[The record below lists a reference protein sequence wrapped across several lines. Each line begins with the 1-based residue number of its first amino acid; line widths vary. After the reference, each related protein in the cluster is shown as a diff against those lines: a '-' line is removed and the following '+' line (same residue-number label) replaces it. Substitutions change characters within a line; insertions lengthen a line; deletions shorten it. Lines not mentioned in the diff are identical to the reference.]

1 MTSRKLL
8 AENVTEMAKVNVSC
22 IMQTEIVESLLA
34 IANSQAGPEVDKRP
48 SGDISR
54 KNSFVVQR
62 FRFRSTKWM
71 RMLWRIIILTASLV
85 QLRRR

>member
-34 IANSQAGPEVDKRP
+34 VANSQAGPEVDKRP

-54 KNSFVVQR
+54 EE
-62 FRFRSTKWM
+62 
-71 RMLWRIIILTASLV
+71 
-85 QLRRR
+85 QLCSATFQI

>member
-34 IANSQAGPEVDKRP
+34 IANSKTRPEVDKRP

-54 KNSFVVQR
+54 EE
-62 FRFRSTKWM
+62 
-71 RMLWRIIILTASLV
+71 
-85 QLRRR
+85 